1 MESADV
7 KTTDVKIANVRTADV
22 RTAVVNTADVR
33 TADVDA
39 QKEAAVECAAIV
51 DDLKVAVNIPIEINP
66 VGESDGGT
74 ETYVLASVEVHK
86 THVDKDR
93 SEAINEVDEKGV
105 DKVDEEGVD
114 QVDDEGVDQVDGPPS
129 LLVWNGQEWTRY
141 RIRECYF
148 TFQKL

>member
-22 RTAVVNTADVR
+22 RTADVKTADVNTADVR

-66 VGESDGGT
+66 VGESDVGST

-86 THVDKDR
+86 THVDEDR
-93 SEAINEVDEKGV
+93 PEALNEVDEDGV
-105 DKVDEEGVD
+105 NHVDEEGVD

-129 LLVWNGQEWTRY
+129 LLVWNGQEWTR
-141 RIRECYF
+141 
-148 TFQKL
+148 

>member
-66 VGESDGGT
+66 VGESDVGST

-86 THVDKDR
+86 THVDKYR
-93 SEAINEVDEKGV
+93 PEANEVDEDGVDHVDEEGV

-129 LLVWNGQEWTRY
+129 LLVWNGQEWTR
-141 RIRECYF
+141 
-148 TFQKL
+148 